1 MKIMN
6 IPRLKI
12 TAAVVLTSAAIAGLY
27 SSRRYMAL
35 LHTEKDIVFVPF
47 ASLCPRG

>member
-12 TAAVVLTSAAIAGLY
+12 TAAVFLTLAAIAGLY

-35 LHTEKDIVFVPF
+35 PHTDILIR
-47 ASLCPRG
+47 SL